1 MVHRNAGWR
10 GSASSAG
17 NTRGLNEEDSPRP
30 ERAAGQRL
38 KAVRS
43 GTPAARRCRPL
54 EPRRG
59 SVRRG
64 GSAAAGARASPW
76 SASPGRGHGTP
87 RSSDPAAQQ
96 PGTGPPPAT
105 ARRGG
110 QDGSARRRRAGKK
123 GEHRPRTR
131 SSRTPSSRTSATK
144 RRRGYCAPPRRLP
157 ATANDGRRA
166 PSRAQHQERTR
177 GTSRRLEPARRR
189 HFNVCV
195 QRIDYAPVGLTWV
208 LEQASEPGNVK
219 TRLVK

>member
-30 ERAAGQRL
+30 ERAACQRL

-54 EPRRG
+54 GPRRG

-87 RSSDPAAQQ
+87 RSSEPAAQQ

-110 QDGSARRRRAGKK
+110 QEGSARRRRAGKK
-123 GEHRPRTR
+123 GEHQPLYEKFENPEFKDLSDEETARILRAAETIAGNCERR
-131 SSRTPSSRTSATK
+131 SKSSLAST
-144 RRRGYCAPPRRLP
+144 
-157 ATANDGRRA
+157 
-166 PSRAQHQERTR
+166 
-177 GTSRRLEPARRR
+177 TSRENSGYQPKAGTRPPTPLQRVRSAHRLRPGGAHLGART
-189 HFNVCV
+189 
-195 QRIDYAPVGLTWV
+195 D
-208 LEQASEPGNVK
+208 E
-219 TRLVK
+219 